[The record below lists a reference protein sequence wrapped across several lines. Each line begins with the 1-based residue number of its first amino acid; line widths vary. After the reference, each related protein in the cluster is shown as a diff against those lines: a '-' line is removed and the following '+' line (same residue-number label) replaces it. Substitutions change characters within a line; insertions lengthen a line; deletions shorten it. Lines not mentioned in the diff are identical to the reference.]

1 MRLTRSKYVLSISA
15 LVVFLAPVA
24 VRAEYVVLRNGQRLN
39 VTGYELRNDTYH
51 LQMKGGTVDIAAAEV
66 ASIEPE
72 DVFTPILKAAPV
84 SNAPFEQIIRA
95 AAQRNSIDPDLVAS
109 VIAAESNFNP
119 KAISRKNAR
128 GLMQLLPD
136 TARRMGVRNIF
147 DPKENVEGGTR
158 YLSNLLQLYKNN
170 LPLALAAYNAGP
182 VRVNRYRAVPPYHE
196 TVNYVNQVSRGYA
209 KRKTSRQ
216 NGVQESAIIN
226 PADLFAST
234 GR

>member
-15 LVVFLAPVA
+15 LVLFLTPAA
-24 VRAEYVVLRNGQRLN
+24 VRAEHVVLRNGQRLN
-39 VTGYELRNDTYH
+39 VTGYELRNGSYH

-72 DVFTPILKAAPV
+72 DVFTPILKPV
-84 SNAPFEQIIRA
+84 PASNAPFEQIIRA

-119 KAISRKNAR
+119 KAISRRNAR

-147 DPKENVEGGTR
+147 DPKENVEGGSR

-170 LPLALAAYNAGP
+170 LALALAAYNAGP
-182 VRVNRYRAVPPYHE
+182 VRVNQYRAVPPYHE
-196 TVNYVNQVSRGYA
+196 TVNYVDRVSRGYA

-216 NGVQESAIIN
+216 NAVQETAIIN